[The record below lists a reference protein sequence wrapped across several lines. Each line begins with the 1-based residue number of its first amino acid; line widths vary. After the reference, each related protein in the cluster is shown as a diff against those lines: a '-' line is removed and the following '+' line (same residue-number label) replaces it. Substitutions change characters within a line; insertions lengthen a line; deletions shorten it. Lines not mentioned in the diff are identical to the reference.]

1 MAYIWFFSHKWFKF
15 CITCLKFCIE
25 TAFGIAHERKKRFDK
40 FLNILPVNGK
50 SSKNQKSKF
59 CKNLQKELFL
69 GRFFKNFHTLLETNL
84 QMHIYLCTKFG
95 GTSITVRL
103 KNTLKSLKK
112 WVQKYCNSCYLGTLQ
127 VAMAKRFK
135 PSAQNFA
142 HQSLGIKRVSMPNFS
157 LQIKFQVRF
166 FGSSFLLKSQK
177 MPIFNVFWLSNA

>member
-15 CITCLKFCIE
+15 CLTCLKFCIE
-25 TAFGIAHERKKRFDK
+25 TAFGIAHERKKRVDQVPKYFACKRQK
-40 FLNILPVNGK
+40 FKK
-50 SSKNQKSKF
+50 SNSKF

-112 WVQKYCNSCYLGTLQ
+112 WVQKYCNSCYLGTL
-127 VAMAKRFK
+127 
-135 PSAQNFA
+135 
-142 HQSLGIKRVSMPNFS
+142 
-157 LQIKFQVRF
+157 
-166 FGSSFLLKSQK
+166 
-177 MPIFNVFWLSNA
+177 